1 MDRRNFIKGSMGT
14 LYMMANPALAFEG
27 AKISEKRLLIV
38 LLRGG
43 MDGLASI
50 PPIGDRHLAK
60 IRRDI
65 LVNGVKDLD
74 GFFGINPAL
83 RFLGAEYHNG
93 QAAFV
98 HATSFPYTGRSHF
111 DGQNI
116 METGN
121 ELPYLTSTGWV
132 GRAMNAAGYASL
144 AVSLPIPVIL
154 RGNDINSNFFPS
166 TFHQLQLS
174 HYEEIAQLWEGD
186 AQLSGLLNPI
196 IERDIPPG
204 RGDTRELVS
213 FAAAEMHK
221 PNGPRVGLLEF
232 EGFDTHALQGNE
244 EGHHAENLAELDSVL
259 QNFKRSMGKLYDN
272 TVVVTVTEFGRT
284 AAENGSRGTDH
295 GYASAIFLAGGLI
308 KGNQVI
314 SDWPGLGTK
323 DLYEERDLQMT
334 IDARDVYSEV
344 VKTVF
349 DLDDDD
355 ITRHVFPGYTQKYS
369 LGLMKDIT

>member
-1 MDRRNFIKGSMGT
+1 MDRRNFIKGSIGT

-144 AVSLPIPVIL
+144 ATGLPIPVIL
-154 RGNDINSNFFPS
+154 RGNDIN
-166 TFHQLQLS
+166 
-174 HYEEIAQLWEGD
+174 E
-186 AQLSGLLNPI
+186 
-196 IERDIPPG
+196 
-204 RGDTRELVS
+204 
-213 FAAAEMHK
+213 
-221 PNGPRVGLLEF
+221 
-232 EGFDTHALQGNE
+232 
-244 EGHHAENLAELDSVL
+244 
-259 QNFKRSMGKLYDN
+259 
-272 TVVVTVTEFGRT
+272 
-284 AAENGSRGTDH
+284 
-295 GYASAIFLAGGLI
+295 
-308 KGNQVI
+308 
-314 SDWPGLGTK
+314 
-323 DLYEERDLQMT
+323 
-334 IDARDVYSEV
+334 
-344 VKTVF
+344 
-349 DLDDDD
+349 
-355 ITRHVFPGYTQKYS
+355 
-369 LGLMKDIT
+369 